1 MGEKIKVII
10 AALVASENAMSL
22 IEFMEATKLALEEV
36 IQGLDL
42 LIALRIFVL
51 DYSLHNSEIGE
62 VVYMFADNANA
73 QSVYSSFAGE

>member
-62 VVYMFADNANA
+62 VVYMFL
-73 QSVYSSFAGE
+73 Q